1 MARDEDLV
9 ARSKNGDIL
18 AFEELVCLYERKV
31 YTLTYRLMGNHED
44 ANDFSQEAFLKAYQA
59 IKSFRGDSSFLTWL
73 NRIAVNVCRDELR
86 KRYRIKSESLDEKIQ
101 LNDGEVEKQF
111 KSTEPGP
118 AELYEQAEF
127 RENIQKHINSLAP
140 EFRMALV
147 LRDINGYSYEEIAEE
162 LECSLGTVKSRI
174 NRARNYLK
182 DKLLAEREQ
191 NNSGERLYG

>member
-9 ARSKNGDIL
+9 ARSKNGDVH
-18 AFEELVCLYERKV
+18 AFEELVCLYERKI

-44 ANDFSQEAFLKAYQA
+44 ANDFSQETFLKAYQA
-59 IKSFRGDSSFLTWL
+59 IKSFRGDSSFLTWI

-86 KRYRIKSESLDEKIQ
+86 KRYRFKSESLDEKIQ
-101 LNDGEVEKQF
+101 LNDGEVDKQF

-118 AELYEQAEF
+118 AELYEQVEF
-127 RENIQKHINSLAP
+127 SENIQKHINSLAP